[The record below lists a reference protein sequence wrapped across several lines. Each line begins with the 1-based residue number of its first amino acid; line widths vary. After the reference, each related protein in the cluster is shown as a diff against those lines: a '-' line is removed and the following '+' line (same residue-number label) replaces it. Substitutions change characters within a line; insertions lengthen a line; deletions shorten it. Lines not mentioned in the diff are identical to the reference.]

1 VKKALMYGFAVLAFG
16 YAVPAYAQETPAPAT
31 KTYEVDKDK
40 AKSGAKVFNTKGC
53 MGCHTIGKGRLAGPD
68 LAGLLDR
75 RDAGWVHKWLKD
87 PAPMFE
93 SDSVVIAMV
102 KEFKGAKMP
111 NMKLTDDQIEQLI
124 HYMVDQGQKAKK

>member
-1 VKKALMYGFAVLAFG
+1 MKKTLLCGFAVLAIA
-16 YAVPAYAQETPAPAT
+16 YAAPASAQETPPHAH

-40 AKSGAKVFNTKGC
+40 AKTGAKVFNSKGC
-53 MGCHTIGKGRLAGPD
+53 MACHTIGKGRLAGPD

-75 RDAGWVHKWLKD
+75 RDVGWVQSWLKN
-87 PAPMFE
+87 PEPMFA
-93 SDSVVIAMV
+93 SDTAVIAMV

-111 NMKLTDDQIEQLI
+111 NMKLKDEEIEQLI